1 MEEDCKEPPGRVAAT
16 LYEQLPS
23 SGRKIFDSATNEN
36 WNDWKWQFA
45 NRLTSADL
53 GNVEFKFP
61 VAITPYY
68 FSLIKDYSLNDPIFS
83 MCMPNPRELSE
94 IMHAD
99 PLGEDQM
106 MPVKNLVHRYK
117 DRALI
122 ITTTLCS
129 MYCRY
134 CTRKRTVGSKDHIL
148 TQENL
153 EEITNYLKSHPE
165 ITDVII
171 SGGDPMVFSTKK
183 LEHIIKK
190 IRSVSSVQVIRIGTK
205 VPVVMPMRINKHLA
219 SMLSKYHPIYVNTHF
234 NHPNEITPE
243 SMQACNILAN
253 HGIPVSNQ
261 SVLLKGVND
270 DKYVFEELCRKLFR
284 NRVRPYYLFQCDL
297 VNGVEHFR
305 TRVAQGIE
313 IMEHLR
319 GRLSGMAIPQFIVDS
334 PNGLGKI
341 PVSPNYVL
349 YQTPEKFVL
358 RNYQGKLVEYPEVKQ
373 LSP

>member
-1 MEEDCKEPPGRVAAT
+1 MDEDCKEPPGSLAAT
-16 LYEQLPS
+16 IYEQLPS
-23 SGRKIFDSATNEN
+23 SGRKVFDVATNKD
-36 WNDWKWQFA
+36 WNNWKWQFA
-45 NRLTSADL
+45 NRLTSADVANE
-53 GNVEFKFP
+53 NVSLKFP

-68 FSLIKDYSLNDPIFS
+68 FSLIKDYSLDDPIFS

-94 IMHAD
+94 IMHND

-148 TQENL
+148 TKDNLQE
-153 EEITNYLKSHPE
+153 IVNYLQLHPE

-171 SGGDPMVFSTKK
+171 SGGDPFVFPDEKI
-183 LEHIIKK
+183 EQIIREV
-190 IRSVSSVQVIRIGTK
+190 RSVPSVQVIRIGTK
-205 VPVVMPMRINKHLA
+205 TPVVMPMRITKQLA
-219 SMLSKYHPIYVNTHF
+219 RMLAKYHPIYVNTHF

-243 SMQACNILAN
+243 SMKACETLVN
-253 HGIPVSNQ
+253 HGIIVSNQ

-270 DKYVFEELCRKLFR
+270 NKYVFEKLCRELFSHR
-284 NRVRPYYLFQCDL
+284 IRPYYLFQCDL

-305 TRVAQGIE
+305 TKVAQGIE

-358 RNYQGKLVEYPEVKQ
+358 RNYEGKLVEYPEVKQ
-373 LSP
+373 